1 MLGDGSVVT
10 RGIAR
15 FGGDSSSVRGQLKDV
30 QLIKACGG
38 TFAAILMDVSIDKL
52 QNAQQIQASGAAFAV
67 ILDFHDGS
75 VVTWGQGEACG
86 HGTLKNVQ
94 QIHAS
99 VVSFAAT
106 LGSGS
111 VLTWGDSTKVQ
122 AKALAG
128 KDWLFM
134 DYGRAGLDSEG
145 ACLVMAVQG
154 FSTNSDTGT
163 GLTRP
168 VYWQRGAWAMI
179 VKAGSS
185 ELALS
190 GLLYGP
196 EQTPAAADRMAS
208 AVIAEHTRVDWGS
221 RLHLRQL
228 KNVQQIQASDSAFAA
243 ILGDG
248 SVVTWGNPEYGGDS
262 SSVQDQLK
270 NVRQIRASGG
280 AFAAILSDGSIV
292 TWGPASNG
300 GDSSSMQDTNLC
312 AIHAKRVTIMP
323 KVTPKKELQWR
334 L

>member
-1 MLGDGSVVT
+1 MP
-10 RGIAR
+10 
-15 FGGDSSSVRGQLKDV
+15 
-30 QLIKACGG
+30 
-38 TFAAILMDVSIDKL
+38 
-52 QNAQQIQASGAAFAV
+52 
-67 ILDFHDGS
+67 
-75 VVTWGQGEACG
+75 
-86 HGTLKNVQ
+86 
-94 QIHAS
+94 
-99 VVSFAAT
+99 
-106 LGSGS
+106 
-111 VLTWGDSTKVQ
+111 
-122 AKALAG
+122 
-128 KDWLFM
+128 
-134 DYGRAGLDSEG
+134 SE
-145 ACLVMAVQG
+145 LVKG

-300 GDSSSMQDTNLC
+300 GDSSSMQDQLRFSQMHVLPLHYPLVCLC
-312 AIHAKRVTIMP
+312 DGFAAVQGMPHRSAKSPDPECRPDNMCRSFQISTGKRNASLNRICMCGNPLRHEVTSISGFLVRVH
-323 KVTPKKELQWR
+323 R
-334 L
+334 AGF